1 METVEVL
8 TQALEIISD
17 PERWTQHAFAKAPNG
32 ANVSYLNDEAVR
44 FCATGAIFKLV
55 NWTGYGFVPAVMWLD
70 KAAMQLFLG
79 TGTPPGG
86 AVYVNDFLGHAA
98 VVRMFERA
106 IELAQVESA
115 VQPEPEEEL
124 VTV

>member
-1 METVEVL
+1 METVELL

-17 PERWTQHAFAKAPNG
+17 PKRWTQHTFAKALNG
-32 ANVSYLNDEAVR
+32 ANVSYLNDEAVK

-55 NWTGYGFVPAVMWLD
+55 KWTGDCHVPAATWLD
-70 KAAMQLFLG
+70 EAAMQLFFG
-79 TGTPPGG
+79 TETPPGG
-86 AVYVNDFLGHAA
+86 AIYVNDYLGHAA

-106 IELAQVESA
+106 IELARAA
-115 VQPEPEEEL
+115 VQPKPEEEL